1 MNTKRTSSY
10 LIAFVFLACCLSA
23 CTGTQ
28 PKLIG
33 AYSSAVEPKPLA
45 ELPRGESLPGVQFT
59 YEAWITLKV
68 SQVTSTAERAV
79 DLASLHGGY
88 LENSSSL
95 LQDGRTHIT
104 LVLAVPAAGFD
115 ALREDLIDLGKLEN
129 EQVSSDWTRG
139 DLGWPNYSHITL
151 TLEPRAAATITWP
164 KTRWNPAETFRQ
176 ALDVFVSIFG
186 FLADLL
192 IWAVVVAGPFVLIAL
207 GLRLLWR
214 KVH

>member
-1 MNTKRTSSY
+1 MNNKRISSY
-10 LIAFVFLACCLSA
+10 LIASVFLACCLSA
-23 CTGTQ
+23 CTGAQ

-33 AYSSAVEPKPLA
+33 AYSSPVEPKPLA
-45 ELPRGESLPGVQFT
+45 VLPRGGSLPGVQFT

-79 DLASLHGGY
+79 DLASLYGGY
-88 LENSSSL
+88 LEDASSW

-115 ALREDLIDLGKLEN
+115 ALREDLLDLGKLEN
-129 EQVSSDWTRG
+129 EQVSSDWTRR
-139 DLGWPNYSHITL
+139 DLGWPYYFHITL
-151 TLEPRAAATITWP
+151 TLKPRAAATIAWP
-164 KTRWNPAETFRQ
+164 QTRWNPGETFRQ
-176 ALDVFVSIFG
+176 ALDVFLSIFG

-192 IWAVVVAGPFVLIAL
+192 IWVVVVAGPFVLIAL
-207 GLRLLWR
+207 GVRLLCR